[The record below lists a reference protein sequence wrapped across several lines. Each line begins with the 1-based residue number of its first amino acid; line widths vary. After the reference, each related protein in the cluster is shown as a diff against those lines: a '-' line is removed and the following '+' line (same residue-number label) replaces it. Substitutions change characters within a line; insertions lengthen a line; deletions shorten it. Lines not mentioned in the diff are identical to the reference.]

1 MKTTRKVWTSFTKP
15 VKDGYKTTQ
24 KSQAIP
30 DRAPSLREMLVRHMN
45 GIVDNV
51 SMNVSYSGDLPDL
64 RGYEP
69 HELNQFVLDARANLM
84 ELEELV
90 HSEALAERERQK
102 QAKKQY
108 DLELLKQLK
117 AEENG
122 N

>member
-1 MKTTRKVWTSFTKP
+1 MKQTRKVYNSFSKP
-15 VKDGYKTTQ
+15 IAEGYKTTQ
-24 KSQAIP
+24 KSQSVP
-30 DRAPSLREMLVRHMN
+30 DRAPSLRELLVRHMN
-45 GIVDNV
+45 GITDNV

-69 HELNQFVLDARANLM
+69 HELNQMVLDARANLM

-102 QAKKQY
+102 EAKKQY